1 MTDEKYCFVEDLRAR
16 KAEKTGAAH
25 RKIGSKSKKCS
36 LPSDY
41 LTEKQKRE
49 LNGECVSYDLTK
61 VYSWEAFK
69 ALPKHIQQEYIQR
82 LVDKYGVGVR
92 TISEHLFKITVSAL
106 PILLRREGV
115 EIDSHGVR
123 RISAAALARFQQD
136 VERGCLGKRQETA
149 QEPQGEPNAVEVT
162 ADTPKEEKPQEE
174 PYRAQTAPLSE
185 LTVTM
190 DGLDAVLIQ
199 QLAMLFGKRPVTVS
213 VTVTAR

>member
-1 MTDEKYCFVEDLRAR
+1 MTDEKYCFVDDLRAR
-16 KAEKTGAAH
+16 KAEKSGAAH

-49 LNGECVSYDLTK
+49 LSGECVSYDLTK
-61 VYSWEAFK
+61 AYSWEAFK

-82 LVDKYGVGVR
+82 LVDKYGVGMR
-92 TISEHLFKITVSAL
+92 TISQTLFGLSFAGLNAL
-106 PILLRREGV
+106 VKREGIAV
-115 EIDSHGVR
+115 DSHAT
-123 RISAAALARFQQD
+123 RISAEKLARFQQD

-149 QEPQGEPNAVEVT
+149 QEPQGEPNVAEVS

-174 PYRAQTAPLSE
+174 QHRTQTAPLSE

-199 QLAMLFGKRPVTVS
+199 QLAMLFGTRPVTVS
-213 VTVTAR
+213 VTVTAK

>member
-36 LPSDY
+36 LPSDF

-49 LNGECVSYDLTK
+49 LSGECMSYDLTK
-61 VYSWEAFK
+61 VYSWQDFK

-92 TISEHLFKITVSAL
+92 TISQTLFGLSFAGLNAHFK
-106 PILLRREGV
+106 REGIAV
-115 EIDSHGVR
+115 DSHAM
-123 RISAAALARFQQD
+123 RISADKLARFQQD

-190 DGLDAVLIQ
+190 VW
-199 QLAMLFGKRPVTVS
+199 MLC
-213 VTVTAR
+213 